1 MNLNKKISILL
12 AAGLYLCLPL
22 NLIAKDKETEKK
34 GAVDDIA
41 VMNYFSR
48 NIAQDTILP
57 FRCDRKLKS
66 GNIESASNQI
76 WNIWKTANAH
86 LKEEKLIPLKKL
98 PEGHKGLWKLPAEKE
113 PNAQMPYYWGYKGKC
128 PEAGYPLFLY
138 LHGSGPK
145 DQEWY
150 TGWRLAQ
157 MFEDNPSVYFI
168 PQIPNEGAYYRWWQK
183 AKIYAW
189 ERLFRQAMLSDSI
202 DANRFYCFG
211 ISEGGYGSQ
220 RLASYYADYLAAAGP
235 MAGGEPL
242 INAPVEN
249 CMNIGYSMLTGSEDY
264 GFYRNTL
271 TQYTLAAFDSLEQ
284 KYPGCYRHR
293 IALIPG
299 RGHGIDYRP
308 TTPWLKDFVRNPQP
322 KSFIWEDFE
331 MDGIYRRGFYNLAI
345 VERAPLKSGERTVY
359 TMQITDNRIDLEV
372 KNVTYKVVET
382 DPQWGIGL
390 KYQKTCQD
398 AKQGKFL
405 IYLSSDLVN
414 LGRKVSVY
422 VNGKKA
428 YAGKPQ
434 QRLEHLVNS
443 CITFA
448 DPERLFP
455 AAVAIDLE
463 KL

>member
-1 MNLNKKISILL
+1 MIKEKKILPLLL
-12 AAGLYLCLPL
+12 ALFLAPQAMTGKT
-22 NLIAKDKETEKK
+22 KDNTKSIQTAES
-34 GAVDDIA
+34 AVIT
-41 VMNYFSR
+41 YFQK
-48 NIAQDTILP
+48 NIAQDSIPT
-57 FRCDRKLKS
+57 FRCDQKIKPSQAEDAGRS
-66 GNIESASNQI
+66 VWA
-76 WNIWKTANAH
+76 WWKKANAS
-86 LKEEKLIPLKKL
+86 LNEEKLIPLTKL
-98 PEGHKGLWKLPAEKE
+98 SEKHKGLWKLPAEKE
-113 PNAQMPYYWGYKGKC
+113 PNAQMPYYWGSKGNC

-145 DQEWY
+145 DAEWE
-150 TGWRLAQ
+150 TGWQLAQ
-157 MFEDNPSVYFI
+157 MFDDGPSVYFI
-168 PQIPNEGAYYRWWQK
+168 PQIPNEGGYYRWWQK

-202 DANRFYCFG
+202 NANRFYCFG

-264 GFYRNTL
+264 GFYRNIL

-284 KYPGCYRHR
+284 KYPGHYRHR

-345 VERAPLKSGERTVY
+345 VERAPLKAGERTVY

-390 KYQKTCQD
+390 KYQKTYQN
-398 AKQGKFL
+398 AEQGKFL

-428 YAGKPQ
+428 YTGKPQ

-455 AAVAIDLE
+455 AAIAIDLE